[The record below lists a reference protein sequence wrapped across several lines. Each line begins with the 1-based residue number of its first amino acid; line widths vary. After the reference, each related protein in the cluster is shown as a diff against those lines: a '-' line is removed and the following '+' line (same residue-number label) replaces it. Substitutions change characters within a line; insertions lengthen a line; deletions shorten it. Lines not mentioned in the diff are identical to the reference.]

1 MREQNEALA
10 QLEEISR
17 AIAASNQYLLSR
29 ALLTTYGIVILS
41 LPIVETMTQYLT
53 FGNYTRQEK
62 PIAFALSHI
71 AVYLFLIFATKRIVA
86 RLFSEEHV
94 VAPHP
99 ILRRSLSLYKPVLA
113 STALT
118 CLCFLPM
125 NYEYLIYPM
134 VFVYLGIMFNF
145 FGRLTSHFMY
155 LISWS
160 YIIVG
165 FIFVI
170 VSPHSEPYLWMVFN
184 TYLGITLVCLGLK
197 QKNLK
202 S

>member
-1 MREQNEALA
+1 MKDQDQALA

-17 AIAASNQYLLSR
+17 AITASNQYLLSR
-29 ALLTTYGIVILS
+29 ALLTSYGIVILL
-41 LPIVETMTQYLT
+41 LPLIETATQYLT
-53 FGNYTRQEK
+53 FGKYDRSEN
-62 PIAFALSHI
+62 PIAFAVTHV
-71 AVYLFLIFATKRIVA
+71 AVYMMLLFGTKAGVA
-86 RLFSEEHV
+86 RLFKEEHV

-113 STALT
+113 ATILT

-125 NYEYLIYPM
+125 HYEYLIYPM

-145 FGRLTSHFMY
+145 FGRFTNHFMY

-160 YIIVG
+160 YILVG
-165 FIFVI
+165 FVFVLL
-170 VSPHSEPYLWMVFN
+170 SPHSEPYLWMVFN
-184 TYLGITLVCLGLK
+184 TYLGTTLLCLGLK
-197 QKNLK
+197 QKSLK